1 MGAAY
6 LILLADPNLQDLHP
20 WLSMTGMPIQAFS
33 LRLVHD
39 PWLSDL
45 GLEKVRYL
53 FNLKELSNELKTR
66 TVLISSSCR
75 WDQRHLS
82 DSFICISPGYCT
94 AVTPQLQFRLPTE
107 TYLHRNSRN
116 WWPQN
121 SIEFHQ
127 PTPEGQPASNGA
139 FRTSIRPS
147 RCATMT
153 TQIRRRCGRLEDQ
166 TKKFSKV
173 WNERQ
178 KLRLSTVRRSMKPRV
193 SLWRRKESQ
202 TLSSF

>member
-1 MGAAY
+1 
-6 LILLADPNLQDLHP
+6 
-20 WLSMTGMPIQAFS
+20 MPIQAFS
-33 LRLVHD
+33 LRLVRD

-107 TYLHRNSRN
+107 TYLHS
-116 WWPQN
+116 
-121 SIEFHQ
+121 H
-127 PTPEGQPASNGA
+127 
-139 FRTSIRPS
+139 
-147 RCATMT
+147 
-153 TQIRRRCGRLEDQ
+153 L
-166 TKKFSKV
+166 KL
-173 WNERQ
+173 Q
-178 KLRLSTVRRSMKPRV
+178 KLVAAKLNRIPPTNPRRPTRKQRGFPYFQKTVQVRHNDHANPQKMWQTRRSKQ
-193 SLWRRKESQ
+193 EI
-202 TLSSF
+202 F